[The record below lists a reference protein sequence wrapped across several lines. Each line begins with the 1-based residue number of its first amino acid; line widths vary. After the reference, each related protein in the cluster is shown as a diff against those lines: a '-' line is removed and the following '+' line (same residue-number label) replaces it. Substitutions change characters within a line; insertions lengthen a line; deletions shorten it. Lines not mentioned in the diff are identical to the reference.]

1 MPEAVRKGI
10 GFALWRAQEGKRH
23 PHTKVLKGFGHAGV
37 LEILEDDDGNTY
49 RAVYT
54 VRFAEAVYVLHV
66 FQKKSPRGAEVPRAT
81 MALIAQR
88 LRAAA
93 AVHRARMRETR

>member
-37 LEILEDDDGNTY
+37 LEIIEDDDGDAY

-54 VRFAEAVYVLHV
+54 VHFAEAVYVLHV
-66 FQKKSPRGAEVPRAT
+66 FQKKSARGAEIPRPAT
-81 MALIAQR
+81 ALIAQR
-88 LRAAA
+88 LRVAEALHKA
-93 AVHRARMRETR
+93 GLKEAR